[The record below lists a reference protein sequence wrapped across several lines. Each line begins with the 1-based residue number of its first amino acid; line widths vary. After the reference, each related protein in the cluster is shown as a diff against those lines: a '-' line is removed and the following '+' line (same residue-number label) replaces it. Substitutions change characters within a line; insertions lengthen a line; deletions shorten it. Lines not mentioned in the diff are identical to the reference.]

1 LIEAGLLKQVD
12 SKEYNAMKSSHK
24 LLIIAG
30 AISLLLILAAFIIAA
45 VF

>member
-1 LIEAGLLKQVD
+1 
-12 SKEYNAMKSSHK
+12 MKTSNK

-30 AISLLLILAAFIIAA
+30 GLSLLLILAAFIIAA